1 MPKPMELLG
10 AEAVGDEIH
19 AVWEHTYRVYDAGDG
34 RWRSGPSPL
43 VARHALSLFAI
54 GDTLYAVGG
63 CTTKLR
69 DTAVVE
75 RLGLTPS
82 A

>member
-1 MPKPMELLG
+1 MELLG

-19 AVWEHTYRVYDAGDG
+19 AVWEHTYQIYDAGTG
-34 RWRSGPSPL
+34 RWRSGPPPL

-54 GDTLYAVGG
+54 GGNLYAVGG

-75 RLGLTPS
+75 KLRLSEGV
-82 A
+82 